1 MFGGA
6 ALSTAKVNSAF
17 WYIVGISAVL
27 LIVVMVVMI
36 VFLVK
41 YRRKRHPVSGRVR
54 ESVLLEVVWT
64 VVPLLLTLTMF
75 YFGWVDFEFIR
86 RPPPDAFRVEVV
98 GRQWSWLFRYG
109 NGRQEEVLRVPVG
122 KPVDLVMTSVDV
134 IHSFFVP
141 AFRIKEDCVPGMM
154 THLWFQ
160 ATEAGTYEV
169 FCTEYCGLGHSHMRS
184 KIIVLPEADFER
196 WYSAPV
202 AAAGPAGRG
211 LALIR
216 DQGCLGCHS
225 VDGTPR
231 VGPTFKGLLGLRQEV
246 VANGR
251 RREVTVDE
259 AYAAGYIA
267 NPNVDVIAG
276 YEPVMPRFVLTKDEI
291 ENILAYLRTI
301 Q

>member
-27 LIVVMVVMI
+27 LILVMAVMI

-41 YRRKRHPVSGRVR
+41 YRRKRHPETERVR
-54 ESVLLEVVWT
+54 ESVLLEVAWT
-64 VVPLLLTLTMF
+64 VIPLLLTLTMF

-86 RPPPDAFRVEVV
+86 RPPPDALRVQVL
-98 GRQWSWLFRYG
+98 GRQWSWLFRYAD
-109 NGRQEEVLRVPVG
+109 GREEEVLRVPVG
-122 KPVDLVMTSVDV
+122 KPVDLVMTSADV

-141 AFRIKEDCVPGMM
+141 AFRIKEDCVPGMA

-160 ATEAGTYEV
+160 AIETGTYDV

-184 KIIVLPEADFER
+184 KIIVLPAAEFER
-196 WYSAPV
+196 WSSTR
-202 AAAGPAGRG
+202 AATGTGAAG

-216 DQGCLGCHS
+216 DKGCLGCHS

-231 VGPTFKGLLGLRQEV
+231 AGPTFKGLLGLREEV
-246 VANGR
+246 VTGGR
-251 RREVTVDE
+251 KHEVTVDE
-259 AYAAGYIA
+259 AYIAGYIVH
-267 NPNVDVIAG
+267 PNVDVLSG
-276 YEPVMPRFVLTKDEI
+276 YPPIMPVFSLTRDEI
-291 ENILAYLRTI
+291 ETILAYLRTI
-301 Q
+301 K